1 MLDLDVILI
10 NIHSVY
16 SFLLYAFSIL
26 LFEGHERFDEVGT
39 HSLLAAVW
47 LAKAKPISASSYSQL
62 QDTLEPVANFS
73 AIRLSGNKYSI
84 DHVLSYKLLLLTG
97 YYQDAAG
104 NDSCIVCPQGY
115 KCPNTSSAPEL
126 CGTGLYR

>member
-1 MLDLDVILI
+1 MLDLDVKLI

-26 LFEGHERFDEVGT
+26 LFEGYECFDEVGT

-62 QDTLEPVANFS
+62 QDTLEPVA
-73 AIRLSGNKYSI
+73 A
-84 DHVLSYKLLLLTG
+84 G
-97 YYQDAAG
+97 YTRASD
-104 NDSCIVCPQGY
+104 
-115 KCPNTSSAPEL
+115 
-126 CGTGLYR
+126 